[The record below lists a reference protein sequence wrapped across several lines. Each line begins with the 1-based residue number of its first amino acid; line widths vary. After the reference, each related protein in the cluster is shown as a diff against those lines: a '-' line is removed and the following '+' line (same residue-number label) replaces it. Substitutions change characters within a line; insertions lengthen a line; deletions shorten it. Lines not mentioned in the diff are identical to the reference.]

1 MSAKLYRNIPVA
13 DVPDADD
20 WVADQAIPDDVVDV
34 YTLWPGRASVEV
46 TAVWWDEDA
55 DPPAAV
61 YDAGAVGLQPIE
73 VKRIDAGA
81 AVAGV
86 PAFVAVVAATST
98 LSAPA
103 FEKQSLGDTSPDEL
117 YLRVTA
123 GTPPGTA
130 THLRLIVE
138 VTP

>member
-13 DVPDADD
+13 DVPDDDD
-20 WVADQAIPDDVVDV
+20 WVADQAIPDGVVDV
-34 YTLWPGRASVEV
+34 YSLWPGRASVEI
-46 TAVWWDEDA
+46 TAVWWDEGA

-61 YDAGAVGLQPIE
+61 YDATAVGLQPVE
-73 VKRIDAGA
+73 VKRVNADEALD
-81 AVAGV
+81 GV
-86 PAFVAVVAATST
+86 PAFVAIAAATST

-117 YLRVTA
+117 YIRVAAATA
-123 GTPPGTA
+123 PGSA

-138 VTP
+138 VTS